1 MSRDLSAKIDKMSRD
16 LSAKIDQVSSD
27 LSAKIV
33 KLDLRVKLVG
43 ILNIVVYFPTL
54 IPTQYFVL

>member
-1 MSRDLSAKIDKMSRD
+1 MSSDLSAKIDKMSRD
-16 LSAKIDQVSSD
+16 LGAKIDQVSCD

-43 ILNIVVYFPTL
+43 ILNIVVYFPT
-54 IPTQYFVL
+54 